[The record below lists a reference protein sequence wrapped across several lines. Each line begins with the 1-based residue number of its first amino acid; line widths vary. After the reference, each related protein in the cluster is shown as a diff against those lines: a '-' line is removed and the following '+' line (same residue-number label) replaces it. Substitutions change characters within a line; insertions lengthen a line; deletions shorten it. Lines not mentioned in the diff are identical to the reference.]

1 MRTAF
6 STPGQKRSVWRLAAL
21 NIRLHDHLLTR
32 DHTLLG
38 GVLSGI
44 NGTLIELQGRAL
56 SVLTRPRPVVNVC
69 SITGMTRGPVRE
81 ALQRIQGAF
90 SKLRIPDSPVEILIN
105 LAPAAIE
112 KDGTWLDLPLAV
124 MMLQVAGILP
134 DLPRAKEQQ
143 FVLFGEIGIHGEI
156 RRIPGAL
163 SMAFLL
169 RPGQKLI
176 VPKGNEKE
184 CALILAKPGHEG
196 CGVYPA
202 ETLDEV
208 LDYFRGTGTLSNALS
223 QPIQFSNYIEK
234 APDFGKIRGQKQA
247 KRAAII
253 SAAGG
258 HNLLLVGPPGEGKS
272 LLASAMAGVL
282 PRLSDSEKVE
292 LTRIYSAMG
301 LLSDD
306 GMAVTRRPFRSVHH
320 SASMQSLV
328 GGGSGVPKP
337 GEVTLAHL
345 GILFLDEVPE
355 FSKNTLEALR
365 QPLENGFV
373 NITRVAASLEFP
385 ARFSL
390 VAAMNPCPCG
400 YSGDARCHCEQKV
413 IEKYQK
419 RLSGPFLDRMDLQ
432 VLMKPLT
439 HEERFAEVTDGE
451 SPRVRQLVENARNK
465 QIARFRGKEF
475 ACNSAIPG
483 GQITEFCRMS
493 DDGTNAYRETVAR
506 AAVSTRTCD
515 RLAKVART
523 IADLDN
529 EDLIHSRH
537 VDEAATFVAAGVLQR

>member
-1 MRTAF
+1 
-6 STPGQKRSVWRLAAL
+6 L
-21 NIRLHDHLLTR
+21 NLRLHDHLLSR
-32 DHTLLG
+32 DHTLFG
-38 GVLSGI
+38 GVLHGI

-56 SVLTRPRPVVNVC
+56 SVLRRPRPVVECC

-124 MMLQVAGILP
+124 VMLQVAGILP
-134 DLPRAKEQQ
+134 DLPQSKEDQL
-143 FVLFGEIGIHGEI
+143 VLFGEIGIHGEV
-156 RRIPGAL
+156 RRVPGAL
-163 SMAFLL
+163 SLAFLL
-169 RPGQKLI
+169 KPGQKLI

-202 ETLDEV
+202 TSLDEV
-208 LDYFRGTGTLSNALS
+208 LDYFRGVRKLGNALS
-223 QPIQFSNYIEK
+223 EPIRFTNYIDK
-234 APDFGKIRGQKQA
+234 ATDFGTIRGQQEA
-247 KRAAII
+247 KRASVI

-258 HNLLLVGPPGEGKS
+258 HNILLVGPPGEGKS
-272 LLASAMAGVL
+272 LIAGAMAGIL
-282 PRLSDSEKVE
+282 PRLTDSEKVE

-301 LLSDD
+301 LLGDD
-306 GMAVTRRPFRSVHH
+306 GMAVTRRPFRPVHH

-328 GGGSGVPKP
+328 GGGSGIPRP
-337 GEVTLAHL
+337 GEVTLAHH

-365 QPLENGFV
+365 QPLENGYV

-385 ARFSL
+385 ARFCL

-400 YSGDARCHCEQKV
+400 YAGDPRCCCDAKV
-413 IEKYQK
+413 IEKYQRK
-419 RLSGPFLDRMDLQ
+419 LSGPFLDRMDLQ
-432 VLMKPLT
+432 VFLKPLT
-439 HEERFAEVTDGE
+439 QDERFAEVNQGE
-451 SPRVRQLVENARNK
+451 SARIRSLVERARNL
-465 QIARFRGKEF
+465 QTARFNGRDIS
-475 ACNSAIPG
+475 CNSAIPG
-483 GQITEFCRMS
+483 GQIRDYCHMS
-493 DDGTNAYRETVAR
+493 EDGQREYRVTIER

-523 IADLDN
+523 IADL
-529 EDLIHSRH
+529 ESEELINSRH
-537 VDEAATFVAAGVLQR
+537 IEEAANFVAAGILQR

>member
-1 MRTAF
+1 MR
-6 STPGQKRSVWRLAAL
+6 
-21 NIRLHDHLLTR
+21 IRLHDHLLAK

-38 GVLSGI
+38 GVLHGI

-56 SVLTRPRPVVNVC
+56 SVLARPRPVVDCC

-112 KDGTWLDLPLAV
+112 KDGTWLDLPIAV

-134 DLPRAKEQQ
+134 DLPQSTEQQ
-143 FVLFGEIGIHGEI
+143 LVMFGEVGIHGEI
-156 RRIPGAL
+156 RRVPGAL
-163 SMAFLL
+163 SLAFLL
-169 RPGQKLI
+169 KPGQKLI
-176 VPKGNEKE
+176 VPRGNEKE

-196 CGVYPA
+196 CGVFPA

-208 LDYFRGTGTLSNALS
+208 LDYFRGTGKLANALS
-223 QPIQFSNYIEK
+223 EPIRFSNYIDK
-234 APDFGKIRGQKQA
+234 APDFGRIRGQNEA
-247 KRAAII
+247 KRAAVI

-258 HNLLLVGPPGEGKS
+258 HNLLLAGPPGEGKS
-272 LLASAMAGVL
+272 LLASAMAGIL
-282 PRLSDSEKVE
+282 PRLTDSEKVE

-301 LLSDD
+301 LLGDD
-306 GMAVTRRPFRSVHH
+306 GMAVTRRPFRPVHH

-328 GGGSGVPKP
+328 GGGSGTPKP
-337 GEVTLAHL
+337 GEVTLAHH

-365 QPLENGFV
+365 QPLENGYV

-385 ARFSL
+385 ARFCL

-400 YSGDARCHCEQKV
+400 YAGDPRCQCEPKA
-413 IEKYQK
+413 IERYQK
-419 RLSGPFLDRMDLQ
+419 KLSGPFLDRIDLQ
-432 VLMKPLT
+432 VFMKPLT
-439 HEERFAEVTDGE
+439 HEERFADVSEGE
-451 SPRVRQLVENARNK
+451 SSRLRQIVEKARTL
-465 QIARFRGKEF
+465 QIVRFRGTEIS
-475 ACNSAIPG
+475 CNAAIPG
-483 GQITEFCRMS
+483 GQITDLCRMS
-493 DDGTNAYRETVAR
+493 EEGTRTYRETIER

-529 EDLIHSRH
+529 EVLIHSQH
-537 VDEAATFVAAGVLQR
+537 VDEAAKFIAAGVLQK

>member
-1 MRTAF
+1 M
-6 STPGQKRSVWRLAAL
+6 WRLVAL
-21 NIRLHDHLLTR
+21 KIRLHEHLLTR

-38 GVLSGI
+38 GVLNGI

-56 SVLTRPRPVVNVC
+56 SVLSRPRPVVQAC

-90 SKLRIPDSPVEILIN
+90 SKLRIPESPVEILIN

-134 DLPRAKEQQ
+134 DLPQAKEQQ

-156 RRIPGAL
+156 RRVPGAL

-196 CGVYPA
+196 CGVFPA

-208 LDYFRGTGTLSNALS
+208 LDYFRGVGKLPNALS

-234 APDFGKIRGQKQA
+234 APDFGHIRGQSEA
-247 KRAAII
+247 KRAALI

-282 PRLSDSEKVE
+282 PRLSDAEKVE

-301 LLSDD
+301 LLGDD
-306 GMAVTRRPFRSVHH
+306 GMAVTRRPFRTVHH

-328 GGGSGVPKP
+328 GGGSGIPKP

-345 GILFLDEVPE
+345 GILFLDELPE

-400 YSGDARCHCEQKV
+400 YAGDSRCQCDAKA

-419 RLSGPFLDRMDLQ
+419 KLSGPFLDRIDLQ
-432 VLMKPLT
+432 VFMKPLS
-439 HEERFAEVTDGE
+439 HQERFAETTDGD
-451 SPRVRQLVENARNK
+451 SQRVRQLVENARTM
-465 QIARFRGKEF
+465 QLTRFRGRPF
-475 ACNSAIPG
+475 ASNSAIPG
-483 GQITEFCRMS
+483 GQIPEFCRMS
-493 DDGTNAYRETVAR
+493 DDGAKAYRETIAR

-523 IADLDN
+523 LADLDN
-529 EDLIHSRH
+529 HELIHSQH
-537 VDEAATFVAAGVLQR
+537 IDEAAKFVAAGVLQR